1 MKDAYKLLLMA
12 IGYLIAITAI
22 AISFF
27 IWK

>member
-1 MKDAYKLLLMA
+1 MKDGYKLLAIA
-12 IGYLIAITAI
+12 IGYLVAITAI